1 MRQESCAQ
9 AFTISLKKGKALDLQ
24 QRQEYH
30 GGSVFWSPHKLRE
43 ARAREAVRERDET
56 EEKLQKARSKKQR
69 EEARLQRQDELEERH
84 HLTINLK
91 AAWRKADAYYLKL
104 DDSPAYYVAVCLY
117 LYYKHYCE
125 NSWADKAGRPSTLSD
140 IDDAIKALVS
150 YNKGSSELNLDE
162 YEQWRKYEPMWT
174 KKQYNNGNVH
184 LAARGGFTI
193 PEKAAAAYTDEEMA
207 MKYGVDDWDEPSQ

>member
-1 MRQESCAQ
+1 MKE
-9 AFTISLKKGKALDLQ
+9 KA
-24 QRQEYH
+24 E
-30 GGSVFWSPHKLRE
+30 KE
-43 ARAREAVRERDET
+43 AKRAR
-56 EEKLQKARSKKQR
+56 KKADLDSKKAIQ
-69 EEARLQRQDELEERH
+69 QSQND